1 MEIQVNGYRMNYRQ
15 SGNGLPLLLIHGYP
29 LNSRLWEPQLEG
41 LADVAH
47 LIAPDLRG
55 HGDSESVPGPY
66 SMDLLADDCAAL
78 LDALNINTPVIVN
91 GLSMGGYIAMAF
103 ARRYPERLAG
113 LVLTATRSG
122 ADSEAGKTAR
132 DQAASQAREQ
142 GVNAIV
148 EAMLPKLLAP
158 ENFNSRPDL
167 VKELRAI
174 MSNTS
179 LEGVLGDL
187 EGMKTRPDS
196 TASLAQVRVPARI
209 LHGADDQI
217 IDKIEARMMVSALPH
232 AGLMIIPESGHLPN
246 LEQPETYNEMLQEFI
261 QYLSSLVSAKT

>member
-1 MEIQVNGYRMNYRQ
+1 VIHFQTASQGLLFDLGDRLMRNFPEYMEIQVNGYRMNYRQ
-15 SGNGLPLLLIHGYP
+15 SGNGLPVLLIHGYP
-29 LNSRLWEPQLEG
+29 LNSRLWKPQLEG

-78 LDALNINTPVIVN
+78 LEALDISTPVIVN

-132 DQAASQAREQ
+132 DQAAKQAREAGCRFDRGSDAAQ
-142 GVNAIV
+142 TAGAR
-148 EAMLPKLLAP
+148 ELQLATGP
-158 ENFNSRPDL
+158 GRG
-167 VKELRAI
+167 AA
-174 MSNTS
+174 
-179 LEGVLGDL
+179 GDH
-187 EGMKTRPDS
+187 E
-196 TASLAQVRVPARI
+196 Q
-209 LHGADDQI
+209 
-217 IDKIEARMMVSALPH
+217 
-232 AGLMIIPESGHLPN
+232 HLPRRCAWRPGRYEN
-246 LEQPETYNEMLQEFI
+246 P
-261 QYLSSLVSAKT
+261 S

>member
-1 MEIQVNGYRMNYRQ
+1 MNYRQ
-15 SGNGLPLLLIHGYP
+15 IGQGQPVVLIHGYP
-29 LNSRLWEPQLEG
+29 LNSRLWQPQLDS

-55 HGDSESVPGPY
+55 HGDSEAIPGPY

-78 LDALNINTPVIVN
+78 LDALDIREPVVVN

-122 ADSEAGKTAR
+122 ADSEASKAGR
-132 DQAASQAREQ
+132 DQAANQAREQ

-158 ENFNSRPDL
+158 DNFQFRPDL
-167 VKELRAI
+167 VDEARAI

-196 TASLAQVRVPARI
+196 TPSLPQISVPTRI
-209 LHGADDQI
+209 LHGAEDQI
-217 IDKIEARMMVSALPH
+217 ISKAEARAMVAALPD
-232 AGLMIIPESGHLPN
+232 AGLVIIPGAGHLPN
-246 LEQPETYNEMLQEFI
+246 LEQPETYNQLLGDFI
-261 QYLSSLVSAKT
+261 LSLS